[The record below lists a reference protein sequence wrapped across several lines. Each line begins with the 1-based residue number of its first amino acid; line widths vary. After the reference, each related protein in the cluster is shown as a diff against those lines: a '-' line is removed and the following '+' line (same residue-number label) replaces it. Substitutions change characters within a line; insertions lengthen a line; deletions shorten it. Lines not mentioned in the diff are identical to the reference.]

1 MHEFYRRMEIETE
14 NMGSVAFE
22 RQLHVA
28 VFVVVRVLFE
38 GIVVDQEI
46 DERNSRI
53 QLPVF
58 LEVLEKYRDF

>member
-1 MHEFYRRMEIETE
+1 MEIETE
-14 NMGSVAFE
+14 DMGGVAFE
-22 RQLHVA
+22 GQLHVA
-28 VFVVVRVLFE
+28 AIVVIRMFFE

-58 LEVLEKYRDF
+58 LEVLEKYRHF